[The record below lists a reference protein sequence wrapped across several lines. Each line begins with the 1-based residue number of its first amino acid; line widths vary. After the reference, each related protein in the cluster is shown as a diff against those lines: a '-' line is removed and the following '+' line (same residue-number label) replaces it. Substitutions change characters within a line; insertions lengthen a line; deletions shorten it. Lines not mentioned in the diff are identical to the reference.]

1 MASTSKLAQ
10 LREAAGLTQTQL
22 GELLAG
28 KDTKTTAF
36 QPRISAYELG
46 TKTPPLAVAQQLV
59 KVLNAALKKAGSKK
73 RAKIEDLIYVPIER

>member
-1 MASTSKLAQ
+1 MAYTSKLAQ

-28 KDTKTTAF
+28 KDTKTRAF

-46 TKTPPLAVAQQLV
+46 TKTMPLPVAHRLM
-59 KVLNAALKKAGSKK
+59 KVLNVALKKAGSKK
-73 RAKIEDLIYVPIER
+73 RAKIEDLIYAPVER